1 MILLCWPVL
10 LFHQIYFLTPK
21 AVQAVAEQ
29 AHLGLMGPL
38 AAHSQAAELIPAGG
52 LVCQTPAG
60 LRQPQA
66 RVGTQALELHMVAA
80 GSAALACLEKAET
93 AVVMQPEQLKT
104 EAQLLVTEQAAAERV
119 VVGPEGTDLMDI
131 CGLLTGALTD
141 GNF

>member
-1 MILLCWPVL
+1 ML
-10 LFHQIYFLTPK
+10 LFQQIYFLTPK
-21 AVQAVAEQ
+21 AGQAVAEQ
-29 AHLGLMGPL
+29 TPLGLMGPL

-52 LVCQTPAG
+52 LVFQTPAG
-60 LRQPQA
+60 LHQPQA

-104 EAQLLVTEQAAAERV
+104 EQTQPAMELGVAVAV
-119 VVGPEGTDLMDI
+119 VMEMEGTDLMDI